1 MAELVTGMFLTRDA
15 AERAVADLE
24 ALGCS
29 QNAISVMMSDQ
40 TRAHQ
45 FAVETAIREKG
56 GLRGG
61 RPYASLSFARR
72 LASSRRLV

>member
-1 MAELVTGMFLTRDA
+1 MAELMTGMF
-15 AERAVADLE
+15 V
-24 ALGCS
+24 
-29 QNAISVMMSDQ
+29 